1 MSPDLLQSIGSN
13 VWAVFL
19 IVFFFGG
26 TIFFHELGH
35 FLAARRRGMHV
46 ERFSIGFG
54 PKIFAW
60 RGRDGVEYCVSWLP
74 LGGYVALPQVTDL
87 GAIEG
92 ESRVDVERLPPVGFG
107 TKILV
112 LVAGAAFNVLF
123 AFLLAC
129 VLWLAGR
136 PELENVTT
144 TRIGYVVPTVR
155 LADGREV
162 PSPALAGGLRVND
175 VIRAVDGRTV
185 SDWPD
190 IQEALVLGT
199 GSAPDGQRVARLTI
213 ERGAAV
219 LDVIVHPLRLG
230 EEQMRRIGISPAHEV
245 IVDKVDPGSPAG
257 TWGLRAGD
265 RFQSLDGIPVTGIDA
280 LSEYLAQ
287 HPRKSFTL
295 VVLRDGRSMPLV
307 APDRASASA
316 NVFSGVEFTTN
327 YRLLYQNPYSI
338 CSQIMATTFRTLW
351 SLILPRGDVRL
362 ANFSGPIG
370 IGLGFWH
377 AAQSDY
383 PVRFAIWFAVLLNLN
398 LAILNLLPIPVLD
411 GGHILFATVA
421 RLRSRALPANFIA
434 TAQGV
439 FMVLLLSLMLYV
451 SYFDVRRIVRDARAA
466 RPETQEPA
474 TPASPPAAP

>member
-1 MSPDLLQSIGSN
+1 M
-13 VWAVFL
+13 
-19 IVFFFGG
+19 
-26 TIFFHELGH
+26 
-35 FLAARRRGMHV
+35 
-46 ERFSIGFG
+46 
-54 PKIFAW
+54 
-60 RGRDGVEYCVSWLP
+60 
-74 LGGYVALPQVTDL
+74 
-87 GAIEG
+87 
-92 ESRVDVERLPPVGFG
+92 
-107 TKILV
+107 

-155 LADGREV
+155 LADGRDV

-219 LDVIVHPLRLG
+219 LDVIVHPMRLG

-245 IVDKVDPGSPAG
+245 IVDKVDPGSRAG
-257 TWGLRAGD
+257 TWGLQAGD
-265 RFQSLDGIPVTGIDA
+265 RFQSIDGIPVTGVEA
-280 LSEYLAQ
+280 LSDYLAQ

-351 SLILPRGDVRL
+351 SLILPAGRCDAL
-362 ANFSGPIG
+362 PTSAAPSASG
-370 IGLGFWH
+370 
-377 AAQSDY
+377 SDSGT
-383 PVRFAIWFAVLLNLN
+383 PHSRITRSVLRIWFAVLLNLN
-398 LAILNLLPIPVLD
+398 LAILQPAAD
-411 GGHILFATVA
+411 SGAGRRTH
-421 RLRSRALPANFIA
+421 ALCH
-434 TAQGV
+434 
-439 FMVLLLSLMLYV
+439 
-451 SYFDVRRIVRDARAA
+451 RRTPPEPRAA
-466 RPETQEPA
+466 GELHHDGARRVHGAAALADACTSATLMSGGWCAMPGLIGRKPRRPRRRPLQ
-474 TPASPPAAP
+474 PAAP